1 MIQRDKPLNSKGL
14 CHSDFKGIRLAV
26 PLAGEAISM
35 KDSFWA
41 AAIFGLLV
49 FGVPNLSAQ
58 VHDRDSNPYWDD
70 PRDRDDDERNSP
82 SATELVALTEKWN
95 FVER

>member
-1 MIQRDKPLNSKGL
+1 MPFRLQGHTPCCSIGRRG
-14 CHSDFKGIRLAV
+14 DFDERFFLG
-26 PLAGEAISM
+26 
-35 KDSFWA
+35 
-41 AAIFGLLV
+41 AAIFGLRV